1 MKITKLG
8 HALALAGVLSL
19 GAAFSLDVQAAEYKP
34 KAVVKSLHKGA
45 LTGVDGKTVI
55 IKHFTVP
62 PGFVSGKHFH
72 PGDVFIYVLE
82 GEITVETEKGAV
94 TARAGELIP
103 EVPDM
108 VMRGKNA
115 STSVPAK
122 FVAFQV
128 GDTGKPM
135 MVKAK

>member
-19 GAAFSLDVQAAEYKP
+19 GAALSLDVQAAEYKP
-34 KAVVKSLHKGA
+34 KVVAKSLHEGA

-55 IKHFTVP
+55 VKHFTLP
-62 PGFVSGKHFH
+62 AGFVGGKHFH
-72 PGDVFIYVLE
+72 PADVFVYVLE
-82 GEITVETEKGAV
+82 GEFTVETEKGALTV
-94 TARAGELIP
+94 PAGELYS
-103 EVPDM
+103 EVPGM
-108 VMRGKNA
+108 VMRGKNL
-115 STSVPAK
+115 STSGPAK
-122 FVAFQV
+122 ILVFQV